1 MVGTKPGQGAF
12 DLKDP
17 DILVPGKPDRSMIYH
32 RMTRLGLGRMP
43 HIAST
48 VVDEAGVKLIREW
61 IESLPK

>member
-1 MVGTKPGQGAF
+1 
-12 DLKDP
+12 
-17 DILVPGKPDRSMIYH
+17 MIYH